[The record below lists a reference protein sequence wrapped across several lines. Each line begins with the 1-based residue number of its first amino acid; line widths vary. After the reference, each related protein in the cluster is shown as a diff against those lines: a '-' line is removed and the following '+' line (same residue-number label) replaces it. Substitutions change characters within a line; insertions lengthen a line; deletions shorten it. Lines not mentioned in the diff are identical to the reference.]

1 MGAEMILPFVADRE
15 TEGFFAAAAE
25 QRLVFRACADCDR
38 GVHPPTEH
46 CPHCGGWNTGWREA
60 RGTGRLHTWT
70 LVTHQV
76 HPAFPTPYTLVVVQL
91 DDAPDVRL
99 MGRLDGA
106 PELAEGQPMQVWFQ
120 TLQSG
125 VVLPQWRVA

>member
-15 TEGFFAAAAE
+15 TEGFRRRGRAAAGLQSLRGLRPRPAPADGALSPLR
-25 QRLVFRACADCDR
+25 RL
-38 GVHPPTEH
+38 EH
-46 CPHCGGWNTGWREA
+46 RLA
-60 RGTGRLHTWT
+60 RGERTGRLHTWT

-120 TLQSG
+120 TLEPG